1 MCTKPHPNNSNSLLI
16 ITYVF
21 CINISFTQRDVYG
34 NLNTSLVAIN
44 AVNFQGKFK
53 PEEQYHEGMVLR
65 ELNKAFVGFLCKDER
80 GDLIMDQV
88 VLNQG
93 EYEEMESELNLT
105 ELNLT
110 ETGSQVTDPDE
121 EEEEGLLDESGLMEY
136 ATMLSSDILT
146 GAIKDLSMVKE
157 DG

>member
-1 MCTKPHPNNSNSLLI
+1 MCTKPHPNNTNSLLI
-16 ITYVF
+16 TCVF

-88 VLNQG
+88 ALRQG
-93 EYEEMESELNLT
+93 EYEEMEP

-121 EEEEGLLDESGLMEY
+121 EEEEGLLDESGLTEY

-146 GAIKDLSMVKE
+146 GAMKDLSTVGE